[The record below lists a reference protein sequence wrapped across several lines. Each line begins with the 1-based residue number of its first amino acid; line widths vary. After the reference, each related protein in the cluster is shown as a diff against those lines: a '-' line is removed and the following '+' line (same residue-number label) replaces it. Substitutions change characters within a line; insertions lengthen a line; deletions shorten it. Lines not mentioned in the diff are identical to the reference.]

1 MSKAG
6 KKGMPAAAMGAKA
19 KNPLASGRRA
29 TMVAD
34 SAESPLLV
42 TKRVNIPHSFII
54 MSMQPF
60 ASVRRRVVVTGIGA
74 VTPLGLNAGAT
85 WDGLRNGRSG
95 IGPITRF
102 DAALCNARIAGE
114 VRGFEPTAPLATP
127 LKPRGAN
134 SEALTSAFTPKDA
147 KKFGRFTHLGA
158 AAAIEAY
165 ADSGLD
171 AHRDTLPAERMG
183 VNLGVGLGGL
193 PEIESMQETWKTGG
207 FRKISPFFIIQIAP
221 NLLAGQVSLALN
233 LQGPNFAVASA
244 CATSGHSLGEA
255 AAMIAR
261 GQADVMVAGG
271 AESTVTPLAIGAF
284 AQMKAL
290 STRND
295 APEAASRP
303 YDAERDGF
311 VLSEGAVVFVLEER
325 EQALARGAKI
335 YAELAGYGA
344 SADAYHLSSLAPGA
358 EGSARAM
365 KAALADAGLAATT
378 VDYVSAHATS
388 TPGGDGE
395 EAAAIAN
402 VFAENKA
409 TLHVSGVK
417 SMTGHLLGAA
427 GAMGAF
433 AAVKAI
439 QEGVVPPTIN
449 LGTLDPV
456 VAALGLN
463 VTPNVAVHKP
473 VRAALANS
481 FGFGGTNASLVFT
494 AA

>member
-1 MSKAG
+1 MINQ
-6 KKGMPAAAMGAKA
+6 PAA
-19 KNPLASGRRA
+19 
-29 TMVAD
+29 
-34 SAESPLLV
+34 
-42 TKRVNIPHSFII
+42 
-54 MSMQPF
+54 Q
-60 ASVRRRVVVTGIGA
+60 RRRVVVTGLGA
-74 VTPLGLNAGAT
+74 VTPLGLTAAAT

-95 IGPITRF
+95 ITALTRF
-102 DAALCNARIAGE
+102 DATLCTAKIAGE
-114 VRGFEPTAPLATP
+114 VRGFEPTAPLPAP
-127 LKPRGAN
+127 LRPRGAAG
-134 SEALTSAFTPKDA
+134 EALTSAFTPKDA

-171 AHRDTLPAERMG
+171 ALRDKIDATRMG

-193 PEIESMQETWKTGG
+193 PEIEAMQETFKSGG

-233 LQGPNFAVASA
+233 LQGPNYAVASA

-255 AAMIAR
+255 AALIAR

-271 AESTVTPLAIGAF
+271 AESTVTPLAVGAF

-303 YDAERDGF
+303 YDANRDGF

-325 EQALARGAKI
+325 EHALARGAKI

-344 SADAYHLSSLAPGA
+344 SADAFHLSSLAPGA

-365 KAALADAGLAATT
+365 RSALADAGLAATAI
-378 VDYVSAHATS
+378 DYVSAHATS

-395 EAAAIAN
+395 EATAIAT

-409 TLHVSGVK
+409 SLNVSGVK

-427 GAMGAF
+427 GSMGAF
-433 AAVKAI
+433 AAVMAI
-439 QEGVVPPTIN
+439 REGVVPPTIN
-449 LGTLDPV
+449 LTNLDPV
-456 VAALGLN
+456 IAALGLN
-463 VTPNVAVHKP
+463 VTPNVAVQKP

-481 FGFGGTNASLVFT
+481 FGFGGTNCSLVF
-494 AA
+494 AAA

>member
-1 MSKAG
+1 MLNQ
-6 KKGMPAAAMGAKA
+6 P
-19 KNPLASGRRA
+19 
-29 TMVAD
+29 
-34 SAESPLLV
+34 SA
-42 TKRVNIPHSFII
+42 
-54 MSMQPF
+54 
-60 ASVRRRVVVTGIGA
+60 VRRRVVVTGLGA
-74 VTPLGLNAGAT
+74 VTPLGLSAEAN
-85 WDGLRNGRSG
+85 WEGLRNGRSG
-95 IGPITRF
+95 IGAITRF
-102 DAALCNARIAGE
+102 DATLCAAKIAGE
-114 VRGFEPTAPLATP
+114 VRGFEPTAALPAPLH
-127 LKPRGAN
+127 PRGAAG
-134 SEALTSAFTPKDA
+134 EALTAAFSPKDA

-171 AHRDTLPAERMG
+171 AHRERIDATRMG

-193 PEIESMQETWKTGG
+193 PEIEATQETWKAGG

-233 LQGPNFAVASA
+233 LQGPNYAVASA

-255 AAMIAR
+255 AALIAR
-261 GQADVMVAGG
+261 GQADVMIAGG
-271 AESTVTPLAIGAF
+271 AESTVTPLAVGAF

-303 YDAERDGF
+303 YDANRDGF

-325 EQALARGAKI
+325 EHALARGAKI

-344 SADAYHLSSLAPGA
+344 SADAFHLSSLAPGA

-365 KAALADAGLAATT
+365 RAALADAGQAATAI
-378 VDYVSAHATS
+378 DYVSAHATS

-409 TLHVSGVK
+409 TLNVSGVK

-439 QEGVVPPTIN
+439 KEGVVPPTIN
-449 LGTLDPV
+449 VSDLDPAI
-456 VAALGLN
+456 AALGLN
-463 VTPNVAVHKP
+463 VTPNVAAVKP

-481 FGFGGTNASLVFT
+481 FGFGGTNCSLVFT